1 MHIVDTHAHVDT
13 HSMSDFEA
21 IALSGVTDIV
31 TCAHD
36 FLPRISV
43 PEVLYDHWYRLSAY
57 EPSRVEKFGIK
68 LHVALG
74 IHPRGI
80 PEIRE
85 KEAIKVLE
93 HYIDHERV
101 VALGETGLDSATVD
115 EIEILKGQ
123 IKVAEKFDKPIII
136 HTPRKNKK
144 QILEKILIMVKDSA
158 IPLERVI
165 VDHLNEETV
174 PIAGRE
180 GVWMGL
186 SVQPGKLEPED
197 VLNIVRKFGSE
208 KFVLNSDLG
217 SGLSDIFS
225 LPKTILKLKLEEISQ
240 EDIINLAYL
249 NAKKIFSI

>member
-1 MHIVDTHAHVDT
+1 MHIIDAHAHVDT

-43 PEVLYDHWYRLSAY
+43 PEVLYDHWHRLLTY
-57 EPSRVEKFGIK
+57 EPIRVEKFGIK

-74 IHPRGI
+74 IHPQGI
-80 PEIRE
+80 PKTRA
-85 KEAIKVLE
+85 KEAINVLE
-93 HYIDHERV
+93 QYIDHERV
-101 VALGETGLDSATVD
+101 VAIGETGLDLASVE
-115 EIEILKGQ
+115 EIDVLKGQ

-144 QILEKILIMVKDSA
+144 QVLEKILMIVKDSS
-158 IPLERVI
+158 ISLERVI

-186 SVQPGKLEPED
+186 SVQPGKLAPED

-217 SGLSDIFS
+217 SALSDIFS
-225 LPKTILKLKLEEISQ
+225 LSKTVLKLKLEKVSE

>member
-21 IALSGVTDIV
+21 IALSSVTNII

-43 PEVLYDHWYRLSAY
+43 PEALYDHWHRLLTY
-57 EPSRVEKFGIK
+57 EPKRVEKFGIK
-68 LHVALG
+68 LHIALG
-74 IHPRGI
+74 IHPQGI
-80 PEIRE
+80 PKTRA
-85 KEAIKVLE
+85 KETINVLE
-93 HYIDHERV
+93 QYIEHERV
-101 VALGETGLDSATVD
+101 VAIGETGLDLATLE
-115 EIEILKGQ
+115 EIEILKSQ

-144 QILEKILIMVKDSA
+144 QILEKILLVVKDSA
-158 IPLERVI
+158 LSLERVI

-174 PIAGRE
+174 PIANRE

-186 SVQPGKLEPED
+186 SVQPGKLAPED

-225 LPKTILKLKLEEISQ
+225 LPKTILKLKLEKVSEK
-240 EDIINLAYL
+240 DITNLAYL